1 MKIAFVVSFF
11 DFRNDVRRV
20 IAEVAK
26 QHEVVVLGNPG
37 QVSAIESHLPAGVEF
52 RIIRERKVTAWN
64 RVWERAYLLFKQIPK
79 SENNYY
85 LMQLFLASNAATKAQ
100 QGKALRILRWTK
112 RLPKIL
118 PYDNYLDKLQYS
130 SKTQLDDIDQFI
142 LYTSIAD
149 DYLLAR
155 LLRENRTAK
164 VYVYSWDH
172 ACKNPRFSKR
182 VEYLC
187 WSEGTKEDVVELHG
201 VPPSQIR
208 VVGAS
213 QFCYIHEF
221 LACEQSLTRSFPFDY
236 IYFGCAVGIPELARQ
251 EVEVIRRVAEVMAE
265 CRPELTLVV
274 RPYPVMKDW
283 RLYDE
288 IRQLPNLIFDEDF
301 RNADLSVAENAIRE
315 KFEKIHFAQAFFH
328 LGTTMGL
335 EACFTE
341 TPSFILDFGYE
352 TTRGL
357 SLYNFIHQYQ
367 NDRHLINLASQN
379 AITSEAE
386 LSTILGNL
394 VDPIFLE
401 LNKRVQSQYRLQSFF
416 EFCTRLTDIN
426 PTLTGDAHRVTRI

>member
-1 MKIAFVVSFF
+1 MKVAFIVSFF

-26 QHEVVVLGNPG
+26 QHGVVVLGSPE
-37 QVSAIESHLPAGVEF
+37 QASSIERHLPEGIEF
-52 RIIRERKVTAWN
+52 RIIQERKATVWN
-64 RVWERAYLLFKQIPK
+64 QVWERLYLLFKQIPR

-85 LMQLFLASNAATKAQ
+85 LMQLFLASNAPTEIKRKKAI
-100 QGKALRILRWTK
+100 RILRWTK
-112 RLPKIL
+112 RLPKVL
-118 PYDNYLDKLQYS
+118 SYDNYLDRLQYS
-130 SKTQLDDIDQFI
+130 SGTWLDDIDQFI

-155 LLRENRTAK
+155 ILKEKRLAK

-172 ACKNPRFSKR
+172 ACKNPKFSKR
-182 VEYLC
+182 VKYLC
-187 WSEGTKEDVVELHG
+187 WSDGIKEDIAELHG
-201 VPPSQIR
+201 IPPAQIQ

-221 LACEQSLTRSFPFDY
+221 LTREQPLIRSFTFEY

-251 EVEVIRRVAEVMAE
+251 EVEVIRRVAQVMADG
-265 CRPELTLVV
+265 RPDLTLVV

-283 RLYDE
+283 TLYNE
-288 IRQLPNLIFDEDF
+288 IRPLPNVVFDEGF
-301 RNADLSVAENAIRE
+301 RKADLSVSEHAISE

-341 TPSFILDFGYE
+341 TPSFIIDFGYDS
-352 TTRGL
+352 TKGL

-367 NDRHLINLASQN
+367 NDRHLINQAPQNTIESENRLEEILARLPDLNYLQANQSIQSHFSLTSFTSF
-379 AITSEAE
+379 AETIT
-386 LSTILGNL
+386 
-394 VDPIFLE
+394 
-401 LNKRVQSQYRLQSFF
+401 
-416 EFCTRLTDIN
+416 
-426 PTLTGDAHRVTRI
+426 TGR